1 MISKYAKKQYETNA
15 QPEEVDD
22 DALDSSSEEEE
33 DETQDIPELDEGE
46 LSIWISKILDF
57 LFLCTYLLSTEWH
70 KKIMYRKFQQ
80 VEHVTNLK

>member
-22 DALDSSSEEEE
+22 DAIESSSEEEE

-46 LSIWISKILDF
+46 LSIWISKMVHL
-57 LFLCTYLLSTEWH
+57 LFLSTYLLSTE
-70 KKIMYRKFQQ
+70 
-80 VEHVTNLK
+80 